1 MSTVVDHIII
11 AVNDLAQATHD
22 YGLMLGR
29 APSWQGTHPS
39 YGSANTLFRLDNTYL
54 ELLAAD
60 GEGWAGEMVKAHIA
74 AHGEGL
80 VAIVFGVDDANA
92 FVEHARAQGLQVQ
105 EPQAGHG
112 VDTETGAT
120 RHWSQIGW
128 DIASARGIF
137 SFAIQHDDPEALPV
151 AEPIGAGEISGV
163 DHIVVETNNAMAAKT
178 FYGDQLGIRLAL
190 EQSRPEWGGDMLFFR
205 CNQMTIEVIAT
216 PKHTSDTDSL
226 WGLALKTN
234 DIDATHA
241 RLEAASV
248 AVSQVREGR
257 KPGTRVCTVKSHCL
271 NIGTL
276 IVGLQD

>member
-1 MSTVVDHIII
+1 MNTVVDHIII
-11 AVNDLAQATHD
+11 AVEDLVQATHD

-39 YGSANTLFRLDNTYL
+39 YGSANSLFRLENTYL

-60 GEGWAGEMVKAHIA
+60 GEGWAGEMVKSHIA

-80 VAIVFGVDDANA
+80 VALVFGVEDANA
-92 FVEHARAQGLQVQ
+92 FVAHARAQGLQAQ
-105 EPQAGHG
+105 DPQAGHG
-112 VDTETGAT
+112 VDTQTGAT
-120 RHWSQIGW
+120 RHWTNVAW
-128 DIASARGIF
+128 DMASARGIF
-137 SFAIQHDDPEALPV
+137 SFAIQHEDCEALPL
-151 AEPIGAGEISGV
+151 AEPIGAGEISAV
-163 DHIVVETNNAMAAKT
+163 DHVVVQTQDAMAAKT

-190 EQSRPEWGGDMLFFR
+190 EQSKPEWGGDMLFFR

-216 PKHTSDTDSL
+216 QKHKSETDNL

-241 RLEAASV
+241 RLEAAGV
-248 AVSQVREGR
+248 TVSQVREGR

-271 NIGTL
+271 NVGTL
-276 IVGLQD
+276 IVGLKD